1 MNFITFSVGNT
12 NIFPMANSTEG
23 GQYATEFNLRS
34 RESVCTPQAV
44 TYMIGPSY
52 VHSEADYYVHVDEL
66 SPRSTLTIDPGRA
79 VINGHFIQ
87 NLTSMQID
95 MAAARAQDSTLVGKL
110 CVGLRV
116 MYSTLPTMAGSMLS
130 VDNELMYEG
139 IQVVVLPEAEFKLPV
154 DVPDDESAVT
164 AHIKLAEFTYRNGRI
179 SGLVNNYPGKCQM
192 IEASRVSGSDEQLSG
207 KYLSKA
213 GLNGRNL
220 YVFAGKGNATDDQG
234 NHYDTWCI
242 AQNALMIWDANT
254 QLGYEEHTDDEEAQ
268 FVANPITGKVDL
280 YMPHKQLDYEVAD
293 THGRTLFY
301 QPKVISLPVANY
313 TTGTPGTVDLTFINQ
328 LKDKFTELGRYQA
341 VPGAQILYIDE
352 LHDRSELPD
361 PIPATYM
368 LTPGSFVLVGHDYTV
383 LDPNDMISP
392 PSTMYVVQQG
402 EVTNLRYQYSFYASV
417 GSTIQPPLTPE
428 LTSGIKL
435 AQQAFDPDAVTHDT
449 AYGAPNGM
457 WNIGNGGV
465 YHGSPGRHD
474 YLVST
479 TTRETGYQTPSGS
492 VYEYSPGM
500 TDSDGVLLVDA
511 VEYSFYMVVSAGVWS
526 WTDPLWVT
534 AQIPLATEQAVGGFL
549 NVPDTALDNGYVY
562 RDDTGHLRLLDYE
575 LLRSGTLA
583 YRLSND
589 VSLTGLTMEA
599 LQSELND
606 LVNQRVAFPTD
617 ELMAYRVANGLMPNV
632 INITIELADEGTE
645 QAVYLSGIDSRFG
658 TSIYLHITGNATSN
672 TKLIITDCEKI
683 RIDNN
688 IYGSPEINLYR
699 CGLCYDADIMDKL
712 NIISGLT
719 LWHEPLTNTR
729 ADELSVDGLTVMAKD
744 PQVITS
750 QLDFWSEIDPNDNH
764 YEYALRSITFDST
777 GDIVGAS
784 LLIRNNSSYNV
795 DPGQTIYVA
804 DFELPQGIQLTYPR
818 SRMNKPL
825 RITGTFVSAYYSEPD
840 QVYLLTTTE
849 FTAVSQTYSAVESGG
864 VIDLEESLGTIA
876 VYANTIVTSDVS
888 GSVGGQPFSVG
899 SAIDGWA
906 PDSFH
911 VFDGGI
917 TS

>member
-313 TTGTPGTVDLTFINQ
+313 TTGTPGTVDLAFINQ
-328 LKDKFTELGRYQA
+328 LKEKFTELGRYQA
-341 VPGAQILYIDE
+341 MPSGSQITYIDVMTDISQLPE
-352 LHDRSELPD
+352 IRS
-361 PIPATYM
+361 TYR
-368 LTPGSFVLVGHDYTV
+368 PGDYVLVGHDYTV
-383 LDPNDMISP
+383 VSQDSSYQP
-392 PSTMYVVQQG
+392 PTTMYVIQYG
-402 EVTNLRYQYSFYASV
+402 LVTSLVYVDAFEDSYVPAECNGV
-417 GSTIQPPLTPE
+417 E
-428 LTSGIKL
+428 LARQTFDL
-435 AQQAFDPDAVTHDT
+435 ADVVTTH
-449 AYGAPNGM
+449 
-457 WNIGNGGV
+457 GNGDPNSMWAI
-465 YHGSPGRHD
+465 GSGSDLRGATGDSLTDQHD
-474 YLVST
+474 YVVAIATNPADDTHPDPYLKYYYYKVT
-479 TTRETGYQTPSGS
+479 ATGPWT
-492 VYEYSPGM
+492 
-500 TDSDGVLLVDA
+500 
-511 VEYSFYMVVSAGVWS
+511 
-526 WTDPLWVT
+526 WTDPLWLT
-534 AQIPLATEQAVGGFL
+534 AQIPFATEQAIGGFL
-549 NVPDTALDNGYVY
+549 NVPDTALDSGYVY
-562 RDDTGHLRLLDYE
+562 LDDTGHLRLLDYE

-617 ELMAYRVANGLMPNV
+617 ELMAYRVSNGLMPNV

-750 QLDFWSEIDPNDNH
+750 QLDFWSELDPNDNH

>member
-52 VHSEADYYVHVDEL
+52 VHSEADYYVHIDEL

-87 NLTSMQID
+87 NLASMQID

-116 MYSTLPTMAGSMLS
+116 MYSTLPTMAGSMLP

-139 IQVVVLPEAEFKLPV
+139 IQVVVLPEAQFKLPV

-164 AHIKLAEFTYRNGRI
+164 AHLKLAEFTYRNGRI
-179 SGLVNNYPGKCQM
+179 SGLINNYPGKCQM
-192 IEASRVSGSDEQLSG
+192 IEASRVSGNDEQLSG

-242 AQNALMIWDANT
+242 AQNTLMIWDANT

-313 TTGTPGTVDLTFINQ
+313 TTGTPGTVDLAFINQ
-328 LKDKFTELGRYQA
+328 LKEKFTELGRYQA
-341 VPGAQILYIDE
+341 MPSGSQITYIDVMTDISQLPE
-352 LHDRSELPD
+352 IRS
-361 PIPATYM
+361 TYR
-368 LTPGSFVLVGHDYTV
+368 PGDYVLVGHDYTV
-383 LDPNDMISP
+383 VSQDSSYQP
-392 PSTMYVVQQG
+392 PTTMYVIQYG
-402 EVTNLRYQYSFYASV
+402 LVTSLAYVDSYEDSYVPAECNGVELARQTFDLADVVTTHGDGDPNSMWAIGSGSNLRGATGDS
-417 GSTIQPPLTPE
+417 LTD
-428 LTSGIKL
+428 
-435 AQQAFDPDAVTHDT
+435 Q
-449 AYGAPNGM
+449 
-457 WNIGNGGV
+457 
-465 YHGSPGRHD
+465 HD
-474 YLVST
+474 YVVAIATNPADDTHPDPYLKYYYYKVT
-479 TTRETGYQTPSGS
+479 ATGPWT
-492 VYEYSPGM
+492 
-500 TDSDGVLLVDA
+500 
-511 VEYSFYMVVSAGVWS
+511 
-526 WTDPLWVT
+526 WTDPLWLT
-534 AQIPLATEQAVGGFL
+534 AQIPFATEQAIGGFL
-549 NVPDTALDNGYVY
+549 NVPDTALDSGYVY
-562 RDDTGHLRLLDYE
+562 LDDTGHLRLLDYE

-617 ELMAYRVANGLMPNV
+617 ELMAYRAANGLMPNV

-645 QAVYLSGIDSRFG
+645 QSIYLSGIDSRFG

-688 IYGSPEINLYR
+688 IYGSPEIDLYR

-719 LWHEPLTNTR
+719 LWHEPLTNLR

-750 QLDFWSEIDPNDNH
+750 QLDFWSELDPNDNH

-804 DFELPQGIQLTYPR
+804 DFELPQGIELTYPR

-888 GSVGGQPFSVG
+888 GSVGGQPFSAG
-899 SAIDGWA
+899 SDIDGWA